1 VYLRHSYDEVAEIV
15 GGEVAATL
23 DRSAYY
29 GISWYGKKRHTHHR
43 EVRIKDGKK
52 TYPRIKKSVDV
63 PREESI
69 SVPVPDPGIPREWV
83 LAARDAIKDNEK
95 ISNCGRR
102 FWELTGG
109 VFRCAAC
116 GSAMA
121 TNFITPRKTG
131 YYRCGRRYRVGE
143 YACSQ
148 GKNIRA
154 EETEAAVWDFVSGI
168 LKDPE
173 RLRRGI
179 DEMLDR
185 ERALTSRSP
194 GDDEESWLKKLS
206 ELVAQEER
214 LLDLYLEGKLEIGR
228 YESRVSQIKQ
238 SRRTIEDELE
248 RIRNHAAHI
257 ERLEHDRNALVSH
270 YSRIA
275 ADHLDELEPQERN
288 RVYKMLGLTVL
299 AHRDGS
305 LEAKWALG
313 VDPCRDNELLP
324 PGSYRTPGR

>member
-1 VYLRHSYDEVAEIV
+1 MRCWDHPCCLSSKALRRLPSRRSVASFESELSMSRDPTKERLAISAEI
-15 GGEVAATL
+15 
-23 DRSAYY
+23 S
-29 GISWYGKKRHTHHR
+29 
-43 EVRIKDGKK
+43 
-52 TYPRIKKSVDV
+52 
-63 PREESI
+63 
-69 SVPVPDPGIPREWV
+69 
-83 LAARDAIKDNEK
+83 
-95 ISNCGRR
+95 
-102 FWELTGG
+102 
-109 VFRCAAC
+109 
-116 GSAMA
+116 
-121 TNFITPRKTG
+121 
-131 YYRCGRRYRVGE
+131 
-143 YACSQ
+143 
-148 GKNIRA
+148 RA

-194 GDDEESWLKKLS
+194 GDDEEGWLKKLS

-248 RIRNHAAHI
+248 RIRNHSAHI